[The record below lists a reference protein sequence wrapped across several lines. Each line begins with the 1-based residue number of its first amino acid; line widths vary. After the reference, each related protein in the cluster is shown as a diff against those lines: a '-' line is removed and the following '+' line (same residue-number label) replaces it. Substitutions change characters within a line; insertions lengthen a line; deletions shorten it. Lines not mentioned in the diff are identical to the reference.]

1 MVSDNSVFFFVY
13 RSVSSEVS
21 SDLIIQVKGSRYLL
35 HKVCEI
41 VTDGNCS
48 LCCCC
53 CYLSMVMYVIQFPLL
68 SKCSRL
74 QKLCSESPDSSSQH
88 QIVQLPDFPG
98 GVEAFEL
105 CAKFCYGITIT
116 LSPYNIVAARC
127 GAEYLQ
133 MTEEV
138 EKGNLIQKLEV
149 FFNSCI
155 LRGWKDAIVSLQ
167 TTKALPMWS
176 EDLGV
181 TSRCIEAVAAKVLSH
196 PSKVSLSH
204 SHSRRVRDDVSCN
217 GTESLR
223 HNKSGNNGWWAE
235 DLAELSIDLYWR
247 TMIAIKS
254 GGKIPSNLIGDA
266 LKIYASR
273 WLPNVTTNN
282 GHLKK
287 QAVTDSDSES
297 VSEVTS
303 KHRLLLES
311 VVSLLPSEKGAVSC
325 GFLLKLLKASN
336 ILNASSSSKMELAR
350 RVGLQL
356 EEATVND
363 LLIPSLSYTND
374 TVYDVE
380 LVMTIL
386 EQFMAQGQSPPTSP
400 ARSRMA
406 FERRRSRSAENINLE
421 FQESRRSSSASHS
434 SKLKVAKLVD
444 RYLQEVAR
452 DVNFRLSKFIA
463 LAEIIPDFA
472 RLDHDDLYRAID
484 IFLKA
489 HPELNKSERKRLCR
503 ILDCKKLSMEACMHA
518 AQNELLPLRVVVQ
531 VLFFEQARAAA
542 AGGKVTDL
550 QTNIKALLTAHGIDP
565 SKHAAPLST
574 TTSIHAEDNW
584 SVSGFKS
591 PKSRSST
598 LRMKLAED
606 DDFNQNGL
614 PHDGIG
620 RNSRFKAMCAI
631 PTQPKKMLSKF
642 WSTTNRTATEKN

>member
-1 MVSDNSVFFFVY
+1 MKFMKLGSRPDTFYNAEAV

-35 HKVCEI
+35 HK
-41 VTDGNCS
+41 
-48 LCCCC
+48 
-53 CYLSMVMYVIQFPLL
+53 FPLL
-68 SKCSRL
+68 SKCLRL
-74 QKLCSESPDSSSQH
+74 QRLCSESPDPSPH

-105 CAKFCYGITIT
+105 CAKFCYGMTIT
-116 LSPYNIVAARC
+116 LSAYNIVAARC
-127 GAEYLQ
+127 AAEYLQ
-133 MTEEV
+133 MTEDV
-138 EKGNLIQKLEV
+138 EKGNLIYKLEV

-155 LRGWKDAIVSLQ
+155 LHGWKDSIVALQ
-167 TTKALPMWS
+167 STKALPFWS
-176 EDLGV
+176 EDLAI
-181 TSRCIEAVAAKVLSH
+181 TSRCIESIALKVLSN

-217 GTESLR
+217 GTEIQKLNISAS
-223 HNKSGNNGWWAE
+223 KGWWAE
-235 DLAELSIDLYWR
+235 DLAELSIDLFWR

-254 GGKIPSNLIGDA
+254 GGKVSSNLIGDV

-273 WLPNVTTNN
+273 WLPNVSKN
-282 GHLKK
+282 GHVKKK
-287 QAVTDSDSES
+287 QATSDSDPDSANEIA
-297 VSEVTS
+297 S

-311 VVSLLPSEKGAVSC
+311 LVSLLPAEKGAVSC
-325 GFLLKLLKASN
+325 GFLLKLLKVAN
-336 ILNASSSSKMELAR
+336 ILSASSSSKMELAR

-363 LLIPSLSYTND
+363 LLIPSVSNND
-374 TVYDVE
+374 YDTDTLYDFE
-380 LVMTIL
+380 MVMTIL
-386 EQFMAQGQSPPTSP
+386 EQFMSQGQSPPTSP
-400 ARSRMA
+400 PRSRLD
-406 FERRRSRSAENINLE
+406 FERRRSRSAENIGLE

-452 DVNFRLSKFIA
+452 DVNLPLSKFIT
-463 LAEIIPDFA
+463 LSETIPDFA
-472 RLDHDDLYRAID
+472 RHDHDDLYRAID
-484 IFLKA
+484 IYLKA

-550 QTNIKALLTAHGIDP
+550 PGNIKALLTAHGIDD
-565 SKHAAPLST
+565 SGKHKTPLSNN
-574 TTSIHAEDNW
+574 TSVHADDQW
-584 SVSGFKS
+584 SVPGFKS
-591 PKSRSST
+591 PKSTTTST

-606 DDFNQNGL
+606 DNDLEENE
-614 PHDGIG
+614 GIG
-620 RNSRFKAMCAI
+620 RTSKFKGFCAL
-631 PTQPKKMLSKF
+631 PAQPRRILSKLWF
-642 WSTTNRTATEKN
+642 NNIKSSPEKK

>member
-1 MVSDNSVFFFVY
+1 MKFMKLGSRPDTFYTAEAV

-35 HKVCEI
+35 HK
-41 VTDGNCS
+41 
-48 LCCCC
+48 
-53 CYLSMVMYVIQFPLL
+53 FPLL
-68 SKCSRL
+68 SKCLRL
-74 QKLCSESPDSSSQH
+74 QKLCSEPPDSSSQH
-88 QIVQLPDFPG
+88 QIIQLPDFPG
-98 GVEAFEL
+98 GMEAFEL

-155 LRGWKDAIVSLQ
+155 LRGWKDSIVSLQ
-167 TTKALPMWS
+167 STKALPMWS
-176 EDLGV
+176 EDLGI

-217 GTESLR
+217 GNQSVR
-223 HNKSGNNGWWAE
+223 HNKSGNKGWWAE

-273 WLPNVTTNN
+273 WLPNITKN
-282 GHLKK
+282 GGHIKK
-287 QAVTDSDSES
+287 QAVADSES
-297 VSEVTS
+297 DNLVGEIAS

-311 VVSLLPSEKGAVSC
+311 VVSLLPAEKGAVSC

-336 ILNASSSSKMELAR
+336 ILNASSSSKMELAK

-374 TVYDVE
+374 SVYDVE
-380 LVMTIL
+380 LVRTIL
-386 EQFMAQGQSPPTSP
+386 EQFVSQGQSPPTSP
-400 ARSRMA
+400 ARSRLA

-452 DVNFRLSKFIA
+452 DVNFQLSKFIA

-472 RLDHDDLYRAID
+472 RHDHDDLYRAVD
-484 IFLKA
+484 IYLKA

-531 VLFFEQARAAA
+531 VLFFEQARAAQ

-550 QTNIKALLTAHGIDP
+550 PTNIKALLTAHGIDP
-565 SKHAAPLST
+565 SKPTAPLST
-574 TTSIHAEDNW
+574 TTSINAEENW
-584 SVSGFKS
+584 SVSNFKS
-591 PKSRSST
+591 PKSKSST

-606 DDFNQNGL
+606 EDFNQNGL
-614 PHDGIG
+614 AHDGIG
-620 RNSRFKAMCAI
+620 RNSRFKAICAI
-631 PTQPKKMLSKF
+631 PTQPKKMLTKF
-642 WSTTNRTATEKN
+642 WSTTNRTAATTEKN

>member
-1 MVSDNSVFFFVY
+1 MKFMKLGSRPDTFYTAEAV

-35 HKVCEI
+35 HK
-41 VTDGNCS
+41 
-48 LCCCC
+48 
-53 CYLSMVMYVIQFPLL
+53 FPLL
-68 SKCSRL
+68 SKCLRL
-74 QKLCSESPDSSSQH
+74 QKLCSESPDSPQH

-127 GAEYLQ
+127 ATEYLQ
-133 MTEEV
+133 MTEDV
-138 EKGNLIQKLEV
+138 EKGNLIYKLEV

-155 LRGWKDAIVSLQ
+155 LHGWKDSIVALQ
-167 TTKALPMWS
+167 TTKALPLWS
-176 EDLGV
+176 EDLAI
-181 TSRCIEAVAAKVLSH
+181 TSRCIDAVASKVLNN

-223 HNKSGNNGWWAE
+223 HKSSSKGWWAE

-254 GGKIPSNLIGDA
+254 SGKIPSNLIGDA

-273 WLPNVTTNN
+273 WLPNITRN
-282 GHLKK
+282 GHVKK
-287 QAVTDSDSES
+287 QTSSDSDTSSSDSAGEI
-297 VSEVTS
+297 TS

-311 VVSLLPSEKGAVSC
+311 IVSLLPAEKGAVSC
-325 GFLLKLLKASN
+325 SFLLKLLKASN
-336 ILNASSSSKMELAR
+336 ILNASSSSKMELAT

-363 LLIPSLSYTND
+363 LLIPSLSHTSE
-374 TVYDVE
+374 TLYDVE
-380 LVMTIL
+380 LVMNIL

-400 ARSRMA
+400 PRSRLA

-452 DVNFRLSKFIA
+452 DVNFPLSKFIA
-463 LAEIIPDFA
+463 LAEIIPVFA
-472 RLDHDDLYRAID
+472 RHDHDDLYRAID
-484 IFLKA
+484 IYLKA

-531 VLFFEQARAAA
+531 VLFFEQTRAAA

-550 QTNIKALLTAHGIDP
+550 PSNIKELLTTHGIDP
-565 SKHAAPLST
+565 SKYAAPLSS
-574 TTSIHAEDNW
+574 TTSIQAEDNW

-598 LRMKLAED
+598 LRMKLAEED
-606 DDFNQNGL
+606 DLDENDLARN
-614 PHDGIG
+614 GIG
-620 RNSRFKAMCAI
+620 RNSKFKSFCAI
-631 PTQPKKMLSKF
+631 PTQPKKMLSKL
-642 WSTTNRTATEKN
+642 WSTNRSANEKNN